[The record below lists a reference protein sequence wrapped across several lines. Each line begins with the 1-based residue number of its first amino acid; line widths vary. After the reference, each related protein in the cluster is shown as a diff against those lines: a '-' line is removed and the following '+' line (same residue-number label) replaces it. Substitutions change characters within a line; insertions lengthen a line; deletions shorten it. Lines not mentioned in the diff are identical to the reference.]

1 MLTTPPG
8 RSEVASTSPSV
19 MAGSGDGSAATST
32 AVLPVT
38 ITGASTD
45 TRPSNGPSGATTPM
59 TPVGSGVEKLKN
71 GPETG
76 LADPVTCAT
85 LSAHPAYQTQRS
97 TAASTSARAA
107 VLLRPAARTS
117 SVNCSRRPS

>member
-1 MLTTPPG
+1 T
-8 RSEVASTSPSV
+8 R
-19 MAGSGDGSAATST
+19 T

-45 TRPSNGPSGATTPM
+45 TSPSSGPSGAMIATTPD
-59 TPVGSGVEKLKN
+59 GSGVEKLKN

-76 LADPVTCAT
+76 FADPVTCAN

-97 TAASTSARAA
+97 TAASTSA
-107 VLLRPAARTS
+107 PAAALVRPVARSS
-117 SVNCSRRPS
+117 SVNWSRRPSSISATR